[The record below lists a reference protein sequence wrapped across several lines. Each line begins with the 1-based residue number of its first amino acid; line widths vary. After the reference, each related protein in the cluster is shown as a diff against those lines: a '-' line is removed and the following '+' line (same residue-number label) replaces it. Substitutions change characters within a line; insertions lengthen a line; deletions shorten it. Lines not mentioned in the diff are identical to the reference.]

1 MSYIFDNLSHKKL
14 SLKEVS
20 WCEDGVCC
28 GDCSRNVF
36 ETFTTKGERDLG
48 SYPKLALP
56 TFNDLEKVLSG
67 TILHF
72 MRLIERVRR
81 TIAHEYGLPLK
92 TTLPL
97 QAYSWKYVQ
106 GSTQKG

>member
-1 MSYIFDNLSHKKL
+1 MQPQRLPDLRHR
-14 SLKEVS
+14 
-20 WCEDGVCC
+20 G
-28 GDCSRNVF
+28 
-36 ETFTTKGERDLG
+36 GERPQE
-48 SYPKLALP
+48 YPELASP
-56 TFNDLEKVLSG
+56 TFSDLEKVSLG

-72 MRLIERVRR
+72 MRLVERVRR
-81 TIAHEYGLPLK
+81 TIAHEYGLRLK

>member
-1 MSYIFDNLSHKKL
+1 
-14 SLKEVS
+14 
-20 WCEDGVCC
+20 
-28 GDCSRNVF
+28 
-36 ETFTTKGERDLG
+36 
-48 SYPKLALP
+48 
-56 TFNDLEKVLSG
+56 
-67 TILHF
+67 

-81 TIAHEYGLPLK
+81 TIAHEYGLRLK